1 VAAAVDTA
9 AAAAVVEAA
18 AVAVAVVAVAK
29 TAAGAGT
36 DETTVTEIFLHSQST
51 HSSIQRDLRFRWML
65 RFRLAAMMNA

>member
-1 VAAAVDTA
+1 
-9 AAAAVVEAA
+9 
-18 AVAVAVVAVAK
+18 VAVAVVAVAK